1 MSEPMNKETAIRTRL
16 SEIVGPV
23 FYSDLKA
30 HLVRDA
36 VFVVAAEVSLVEC
49 GVAVALDDVDRVHE
63 LIERGHLRKP
73 SRQERARWADTADA
87 AWTAIVVQP
96 YVLVQVT
103 RQMGDVS

>member
-1 MSEPMNKETAIRTRL
+1 MNRETAIRTRL
-16 SEIVGPV
+16 SETVGPV
-23 FYSDLKA
+23 FYTDLKA

-36 VFVVAAEVSLVEC
+36 VFVVASDVSLIEC
-49 GVAVALDDVDRVHE
+49 GVSVAMDDVDEVQV

-96 YVLVQVT
+96 YVLVQLS
-103 RQMGDVS
+103 RAIGDVS

>member
-16 SEIVGPV
+16 SEIAGPV

-36 VFVVAAEVSLVEC
+36 VFVVAVEVSLVEC

-63 LIERGHLRKP
+63 LIARGHLRKP